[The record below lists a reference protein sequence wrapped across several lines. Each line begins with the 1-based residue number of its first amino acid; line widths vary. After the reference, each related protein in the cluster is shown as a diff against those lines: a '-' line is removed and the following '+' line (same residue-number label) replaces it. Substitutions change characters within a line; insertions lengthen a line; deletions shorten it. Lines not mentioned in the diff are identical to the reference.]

1 MPKTKNNKQYSWD
14 LTPLYKN
21 DLDPQI
27 EKDLAEHKKHS
38 YLFINKWS
46 QRSDYLE
53 SLSALKEAL
62 TDYEV
67 WLNSGGIL
75 GEVGYYFSL
84 RSAQEEN
91 NPKIKAR
98 LNKINDLATKISN
111 DSQFFTLR
119 LAKIKPKL
127 QKEILQHKD
136 FTRWHYFLKS
146 LFDDAKYLLTEP
158 EEKILALKSAPAK
171 YKWIEMTSSILAKE
185 TRTVLGRDSKKHTL
199 PLSEIMGLLSHSNKK
214 IRDDAFLAV
223 NDILAKYADVAE
235 AEINAILLDKKI
247 NDELRGLPRPDTS
260 RHLADDI
267 PTEVVDTLI
276 KEVKQAYTLS
286 KKYYAL
292 KAKLF
297 KKKKLDYHER
307 NVPFGDTKREYT
319 YQDSLKLVDKVFSQL
334 DPEFHR
340 FFQNFVNK
348 KQIDVF
354 PQVGKAGGAFC
365 AYNRP
370 SSPVYILLNHTNELQ
385 DVLTIAHEAGHG
397 INDEFMK
404 RHQET
409 LYFGTPLVTAEVAST
424 FCEDFVLE
432 ELLNEADDELRLS
445 LLMSKLNDDI
455 STIIR
460 QVAAY
465 SFEQELHST
474 FREVGYLAK
483 EDIGRI
489 FQKHMKSYMGPSVNH
504 NPGTENWWIY
514 WSHFRNFF
522 YVYSYASG
530 LLISKSMQAKYK
542 QDKNF
547 MIKIKTFLGAGS
559 STAPDKLFLDLGIDI
574 KQPRFW
580 QDGLNEIAKLLKTA
594 EKLAQKMGRI

>member
-1 MPKTKNNKQYSWD
+1 MSKTKNNNQYSWD

-21 DLDPQI
+21 DHDPKI
-27 EKDLAEHKKHS
+27 EKDLAVHKKNS
-38 YLFINKWS
+38 YLFINKWRD
-46 QRSDYLE
+46 RSDYLE
-53 SLSALKEAL
+53 SLPVLKQAL
-62 TDYEV
+62 TDYEA

-91 NPKIKAR
+91 NPKIKAK

-111 DSQFFTLR
+111 DGQFFTLR
-119 LAKIKPKL
+119 LAKIKPNL

-146 LFDDAKYLLTEP
+146 LFDEAKYLLSEP

-171 YKWIEMTSSILAKE
+171 YKWIEMTSSILTKE
-185 TRTVLGRDSKKHTL
+185 TRTILGRDGKKHIL
-199 PLSEIMGLLSHSNKK
+199 PFSEIMGLLSHSNKK
-214 IRDDAFLAV
+214 IRDGAFLSV

-260 RHLADDI
+260 RHLADDV

-276 KEVKQAYTLS
+276 KEVQKAYTLS

-297 KKKKLDYHER
+297 NKKKLDYHER
-307 NVPFGDTKREYT
+307 NVPFGDIKREYT
-319 YQDSLKLVDKVFSQL
+319 YQDSLKLVDKVFSKL
-334 DPEFHR
+334 DSEFHHY
-340 FFQNFVNK
+340 FQNFVNK

-354 PQVGKAGGAFC
+354 PKVGKAGGAFC

-370 SSPVYILLNHTNELQ
+370 TSPIYILLNHTNELQ

-404 RHQET
+404 SHQET

-432 ELLNEADDELRLS
+432 ELLLEANDELRLS

-474 FREVGYLAK
+474 FRKVGYLAK

-489 FQKHMKSYMGPSVNH
+489 FQKHMKSYMGSSVNQ

-542 QDKNF
+542 QDKDF
-547 MIKIKTFLGAGS
+547 MIKIKKFLQAGS
-559 STAPDKLFLDLGIDI
+559 STPPDKLFLDLGIDI
-574 KQPRFW
+574 KQAQFW
-580 QDGLNEIAKLLKTA
+580 QDGLNEIATLLKTT
-594 EKLAQKMGRI
+594 EKLAKKMGRI

>member
-1 MPKTKNNKQYSWD
+1 MPKTKNIQSNSWD
-14 LTPLYKN
+14 LTPLYRH
-21 DLDPQI
+21 DQDPKI
-27 EKDLAEHKKHS
+27 ELDLAKHKKNS
-38 YLFINKWS
+38 YHFIDKWHG
-46 QRSDYLE
+46 RSDYLE
-53 SLSALKEAL
+53 SLPTLKQALL
-62 TDYEV
+62 DYEA
-67 WLNSGGIL
+67 WLDSGGIL

-111 DSQFFTLR
+111 DSQFFTLS

-127 QKEILQHKD
+127 QKEILKNKD
-136 FTRWHYFLKS
+136 FTRWHYFLKG
-146 LFDDAKYLLTEP
+146 LFDDAKYLLSEP

-171 YKWIEMTSSILAKE
+171 YKWIEMTSSLLTKE
-185 TRTVLGRDSKKHTL
+185 TREVLGRDGKKHTL
-199 PLSEIMGLLSHSNKK
+199 PFAEIMGLLSHSNKK
-214 IRDDAFLAV
+214 IRDTAFLAV
-223 NDILAKYADVAE
+223 NTILDKYADVAE

-276 KEVKQAYTLS
+276 KEVRQAYTLS
-286 KKYYAL
+286 KKYYTL

-307 NVPFGDTKREYT
+307 NVPFGQLKKEYT
-319 YQDSLKLVDKVFSQL
+319 YQDSLKLVDKVFYQL
-334 DPEFHR
+334 DPEFHQH
-340 FFQNFVNK
+340 FQNFTLN
-348 KQIDVF
+348 KQIDAW
-354 PQVGKAGGAFC
+354 PQAGKTGGAFC

-404 RHQET
+404 KNQT
-409 LYFGTPLVTAEVAST
+409 ALYFGTPLVTAEVAST

-432 ELLNEADDELRLS
+432 ELLTEANDELRLS

-465 SFEQELHST
+465 SFEQELHAT

-483 EDIGRI
+483 EDIGQI
-489 FQKHMKSYMGPSVNH
+489 FQKHMKSYMGPSINY

-542 QDKNF
+542 QNKNF
-547 MIKIKTFLGAGS
+547 MNKIKTFLKAGS
-559 STAPDKLFLDLGIDI
+559 SMAPDKLFLAMDIDI
-574 KQPRFW
+574 KKPQFW
-580 QDGLNEIAKLLKTA
+580 QDGLDEVAKLLTET
-594 EKLAQKMGRI
+594 EKLAKKIGHI

>member
-1 MPKTKNNKQYSWD
+1 MPKTKNNKQHSWD

-38 YLFINKWS
+38 YLFIDKWRN
-46 QRSDYLE
+46 RSDYLE
-53 SLSALKEAL
+53 SLPALKQAL
-62 TDYEV
+62 TDYES

-247 NDELRGLPRPDTS
+247 NDELRGLPRPDTN

-334 DPEFHR
+334 DPEFHLY
-340 FFQNFVNK
+340 FQNFVNK